1 MALKKTVISKFGME
15 ISNAYHRIVNV
26 NIRQDKTAIA
36 TVNSYVTGSV
46 EELPFDS
53 KSFSFN
59 FNIDGNNIYS
69 QCYEHLKSTTDFSNS
84 RDC

>member
-46 EELPFDS
+46 EELPFDC
-53 KSFSFN
+53 F
-59 FNIDGNNIYS
+59 DG
-69 QCYEHLKSTTDFSNS
+69 
-84 RDC
+84 